1 MLLLKTNYCV
11 QLEVL
16 RERIRML
23 VQKSVI
29 NMGLENGKGLGHHV
43 HHSQSASSIHTLN
56 IVSMYYM

>member
-1 MLLLKTNYCV
+1 M

-29 NMGLENGKGLGHHV
+29 NRGLENGKGLRHHI
-43 HHSQSASSIHTLN
+43 HH
-56 IVSMYYM
+56 IVSLLHVFTLLTLF